1 MHNNSPPDLLPFQD
15 VHANEQEP
23 HSFRLDN
30 LNVEDIFSVPLQ
42 MIWGTGSFFE
52 ETWRVL
58 AHDRATMP
66 LEFAHKDLLCW

>member
-1 MHNNSPPDLLPFQD
+1 MCVQYIVKYACVCRHTFNICVYVYIYVHMHNNSPPDLPFQD

-42 MIWGTGSFFE
+42 MI
-52 ETWRVL
+52 
-58 AHDRATMP
+58 
-66 LEFAHKDLLCW
+66 